1 MRRWTTSWPCL
12 LTLTI
17 AVTAIVVLLILPDVD
32 PPDTAFHRGTAPV
45 VVHSQASVAPMLFA
59 PGLPA
64 RVSLDPLHQSE
75 ILDQHVSA
83 DSRVQSSPIFLE
95 SLRV

>member
-12 LTLTI
+12 LILTV
-17 AVTAIVVLLILPDVD
+17 AVAAIVVLLILPDVD
-32 PPDTAFHRGTAPV
+32 PPDTAFHRGTAPI
-45 VVHSQASVAPMLFA
+45 VVHSQTSVAPILFA

-64 RVSLDPLHQSE
+64 RVSLDPLHRSE
-75 ILDQHVSA
+75 ILDRHASV
-83 DSRVQSSPIFLE
+83 DSCVQSFPIFLE